1 MRENLCYKS
10 KHLEKNNKGLSQ
22 LIVREKIFYNHF
34 LQNQMDRM
42 KISVHTHKDEYFH
55 VFHVFFC
62 TFFTSLHLLDN
73 ISYYLLCK
81 LDLMIQKN

>member
-42 KISVHTHKDEYFH
+42 KISVHTHKD
-55 VFHVFFC
+55 
-62 TFFTSLHLLDN
+62 
-73 ISYYLLCK
+73 
-81 LDLMIQKN
+81 

>member
-22 LIVREKIFYNHF
+22 LIVREKIFYNHC

-42 KISVHTHKDEYFH
+42 KIRVHTHKDEYFH
-55 VFHVFFC
+55 VFHVFF
-62 TFFTSLHLLDN
+62 LHLFLPHY
-73 ISYYLLCK
+73 IYLTTLVTTYFA
-81 LDLMIQKN
+81 DWI